1 MTLHT
6 IRVRARAVDLRW
18 KWEPSAWREAA
29 REGAVTIMTANQTP
43 VTPSTD
49 LPVIPQID
57 RTGAETDL
65 HDRAVKRL
73 KAKEE
78 FRVHLLIYALVNGM
92 LVLIWAMT
100 GANFFWPIFPLA
112 GWGIGLVAHAMDVYW
127 RREPTES
134 EIASEMDRLRSR

>member
-1 MTLHT
+1 
-6 IRVRARAVDLRW
+6 
-18 KWEPSAWREAA
+18 
-29 REGAVTIMTANQTP
+29 MTANQTP

-49 LPVIPQID
+49 LPVTPQID

-100 GANFFWPIFPLA
+100 GANFFWPIFPIA

-127 RREPTES
+127 RHEPTES
-134 EIASEMDRLRSR
+134 DIASEMDRLRSR

>member
-1 MTLHT
+1 MTLPT
-6 IRVRARAVDLRW
+6 IHVRAGAADLRW
-18 KWEPSAWREAA
+18 RWEPSAWREAA
-29 REGAVTIMTANQTP
+29 REGAVTIMTANLNP

-49 LPVIPQID
+49 PPPIPQVD
-57 RTGAETDL
+57 RTGADADL
-65 HDRAVKRL
+65 HDRAVRRL

-100 GANFFWPIFPLA
+100 GANFFWPIFPIA

-127 RREPTES
+127 RHEPTES
-134 EIASEMDRLRSR
+134 EIASEMDRLRRR

>member
-6 IRVRARAVDLRW
+6 MRARGSAPDLRLR
-18 KWEPSAWREAA
+18 WEPSAWREAA
-29 REGAVTIMTANQTP
+29 REGVVTIMTANQTP
-43 VTPSTD
+43 VTPATD
-49 LPVIPQID
+49 PPVTPQID

-78 FRVHLLIYALVNGM
+78 FRVHLLIYVLVNGM

-100 GANFFWPIFPLA
+100 GADFFWPIFPIA

-127 RREPTES
+127 RHEPTAV